1 MAITVTNPTQ
11 EPRSVSLGPI
21 KVQVVNLA
29 LISGASSGTV
39 TASNLKEL
47 YHIVIP
53 GIASHTAAPTYAT
66 NVATVACTVPAE
78 TAATLV
84 YDTSITLT
92 ATADRGA
99 AGNSITL
106 TVVDGSADDP
116 TPVVAGSEVVTVSG
130 TAITVRIDPTAIIG
144 STRTQVRAAINAN
157 AAAAALVTATGSS
170 ATVAATLTVTPLA
183 GGVSGG
189 FYGPALCFGR

>member
-1 MAITVTNPTQ
+1 M
-11 EPRSVSLGPI
+11 
-21 KVQVVNLA
+21 
-29 LISGASSGTV
+29 
-39 TASNLKEL
+39 
-47 YHIVIP
+47 
-53 GIASHTAAPTYAT
+53 
-66 NVATVACTVPAE
+66 PAE

-92 ATADRGA
+92 ATADQGA
-99 AGNSITL
+99 GGNSITL
-106 TVVDGSADDP
+106 TVVDGSADSP
-116 TPVVAGSEVVTVSG
+116 TPVVAGGEVVTVSG
-130 TAITVRIDPTAIIG
+130 TAIEVRIDPTAIIG